1 MAAKDKPR
9 FTITAKRKDAPKG
22 THGTK
27 IGAAF
32 EADRFPGS
40 HRASFR
46 EVVAMKLVDGTV
58 INVEDY
64 YFDIKDWAAPREG
77 GTKKREADK
86 DSSGGLWGGGTGQ
99 GAKEAAPADEW
110 GTKSSG
116 HTPDDDIPF
125 ARPVRTRKD
134 IA

>member
-46 EVVAMKLVDGTV
+46 EVVAMKLTDGTV

-64 YFDIKDWAAPREG
+64 YFDIKDWSAPREG
-77 GTKKREADK
+77 GAKKREAEK

-99 GAKEAAPADEW
+99 TTAKEAPADEW
-110 GTKSSG
+110 GTKTSG
-116 HTPDDDIPF
+116 IDPGDDIPF
-125 ARPVRTRKD
+125 ARPPRPSKD
-134 IA
+134 IS